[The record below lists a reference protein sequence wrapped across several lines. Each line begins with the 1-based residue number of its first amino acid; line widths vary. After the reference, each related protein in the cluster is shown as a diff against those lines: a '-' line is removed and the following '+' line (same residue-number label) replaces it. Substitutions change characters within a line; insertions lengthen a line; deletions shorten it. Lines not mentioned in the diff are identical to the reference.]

1 MGTQGTG
8 RKRSTKKERSTAEDD
23 ALNLIAREVSGG
35 CVSVVQSNISALSWS
50 EARTQVPPQPSSSH
64 MTPKPTFIWTVEKLT
79 PELMSVI
86 SVECSHLHL
95 SPTECKTKSL

>member
-35 CVSVVQSNISALSWS
+35 CVSAVQSDISALS
-50 EARTQVPPQPSSSH
+50 
-64 MTPKPTFIWTVEKLT
+64 
-79 PELMSVI
+79 
-86 SVECSHLHL
+86 
-95 SPTECKTKSL
+95 

>member
-23 ALNLIAREVSGG
+23 ALNLIAREVSGR
-35 CVSVVQSNISALSWS
+35 CVSAVQSNISALSCS

-64 MTPKPTFIWTVEKLT
+64 MTPKPTFIWTVGRLT
-79 PELMSVI
+79 PDLMSMI
-86 SVECSHLHL
+86 RVECSHLHL
-95 SPTECKTKSL
+95 LSTECKTESL